1 MEMSTQTIGL
11 IQTAVSEDPDRN
23 LEHTLEAARAAIAK
37 GARILCLQELYRAP
51 YFPQYEDTDA
61 SRYAETIPGPSTEA
75 FAALAREHGV
85 VIIVPVYERAESG
98 EHYNTAV
105 VIDADGRLLPAY
117 RKVHVP
123 YDPLFYE
130 KNYFLP
136 GDRYRIHDTCY
147 GRIAV
152 LICYDQWFPEAARAV
167 ALMGAEIIFYPTAI
181 GRIAGEEPPEGD
193 WREAWETVQRGHAIA
208 NSVHVAAVNRVGDEG
223 DIRFFGSSFVADAFG
238 NVLARASE
246 TDEEVLVVEVDLAG
260 NEAVREGW
268 GFFLNRRPET
278 YGALT
283 RRYLP
288 GRTPAGSGYRMPAEW
303 EPHDAVWLSWP
314 HDRETFP
321 DLAAVERTYVEI
333 IAALR
338 GSETVDLLVTDEKMQ
353 VRVKAMLEEEGVDT
367 GGIRFHFA
375 DYADVWFRDYGPT
388 FLVNPRTGSLAMVN
402 WTFNAWGEKYTE
414 LMGDTRIPLLMNSGM
429 ELPLFTPGIVLEGGS
444 IEVNGCGTVITTE
457 ACLLNPNRNP
467 HLTRDEMEAYLEA
480 YLGAGHVIWLKQ
492 GIAGDDTDGH
502 IDDIARFVDER
513 TVLCAVEEN
522 EDDENYAVL
531 QENLAILRSSTDQ
544 DGNPLRV
551 VPLPMPG
558 RVGGA
563 KRLPASYANFYIGNS
578 VVLVPAFGHPNDE
591 VAITRIQG
599 FFPDREVIGID
610 CTEMVEGLGAIHC
623 ISQQQPT
630 AVPAVICPGGESASR
645 GERTHR

>member
-1 MEMSTQTIGL
+1 MSTQTIGL
-11 IQTAVSEDPDRN
+11 IQTAVSEDADRN
-23 LEHTLEAARAAIAK
+23 LKRTLEAARAAIAK
-37 GARILCLQELYRAP
+37 GARILCLQELYRAR
-51 YFPQYEDTDA
+51 YFPQYENTDA
-61 SRYAETIPGPSTEA
+61 SLYAETVPGPSTEA
-75 FAALAREHGV
+75 FSALAREHGV
-85 VIIVPVYERAESG
+85 VIVVPIYERTESG
-98 EHYNTAV
+98 DHYNTAV

-117 RKVHVP
+117 RKVHIP

-130 KNYFLP
+130 KNYFRP
-136 GDRYRIHDTCY
+136 GDRYRVYDTRY

-152 LICYDQWFPEAARAV
+152 LICYDQWFPEAARTV
-167 ALMGAEIIFYPTAI
+167 ALQGAEIIFYPTAI

-246 TDEEVLVVEVDLAG
+246 TAEEVLVVEVDLAG

-268 GFFLNRRPET
+268 GFFSNRRPET
-278 YGALT
+278 YRALT
-283 RRYLP
+283 RRFLP
-288 GRTPAGSGYRMPAEW
+288 GKTPQALGYRMPAEW
-303 EPHDAVWLSWP
+303 EPHDAVWLAWP

-321 DLAAVERTYVEI
+321 DLAAVERAYVEI
-333 IAALR
+333 VAALR
-338 GSETVDLLVTDEKMQ
+338 GSEAVDLLVTDEKMQ
-353 VRVKAMLEEEGVDT
+353 IRVKAMLEEEGIDT
-367 GGIRFHFA
+367 GGIRFHLA

-388 FLVNPRTGSLAMVN
+388 FLVNPKTGSLAMVN

-414 LMGDTRIPLLMNSGM
+414 LMEDTRIPLAMNREM
-429 ELPLFTPGIVLEGGS
+429 ELPLFTSGIVLEGGS
-444 IEVNGCGTVITTE
+444 VEVNGCGTVITTE

-467 HLTRDEMEAYLEA
+467 HLSREEVEAYLEA

-502 IDDIARFVDER
+502 VDDIVRFVDER

-522 EDDENYAVL
+522 EDDENYAIL

-578 VVLVPAFGHPNDE
+578 VVLVPVFKHPNDE
-591 VAITRIQG
+591 VAIKRVQG

-610 CTEMVEGLGAIHC
+610 CTAMVDGLGAIHC
-623 ISQQQPT
+623 ISQQQPS
-630 AVPAVICPGGESASR
+630 AGEA
-645 GERTHR
+645 GAQPEQ

>member
-1 MEMSTQTIGL
+1 MEMSTVKIGL
-11 IQTAVSEDPDRN
+11 IQMAVGSDPGRN
-23 LEHTLEAARAAIAK
+23 LARTLELARQAIAG
-37 GARILCLQELYRAP
+37 GARILCLQELYRVP

-61 SRYAETIPGPSTEA
+61 SAFAETIPGPSTDA

-85 VIIVPVYERAESG
+85 VIVVPVYERTESG
-98 EHYNTAV
+98 EYYNTAV
-105 VIDADGRLLPAY
+105 VIDADGRLLPPY

-130 KNYFLP
+130 KSYFQA
-136 GDRYRIHDTCY
+136 GDRYRVYDTRY
-147 GRIAV
+147 ARIAV

-167 ALMGAEIIFYPTAI
+167 ALKGAEIIFYPTAI

-208 NSVHVAAVNRVGDEG
+208 NSVHVAAVNRVGGEG

-238 NVLARASE
+238 NVLVRASE
-246 TDEEVLVVEVDLAG
+246 TDEEVLVVEVDLSM

-268 GFFLNRRPET
+268 GFFRNRRPET

-283 RRYLP
+283 RRLPP
-288 GRTPAGSGYRMPAEW
+288 GRTPAGSGYHMPAEW

-314 HDRETFP
+314 HDRETFS
-321 DLAAVERTYVEI
+321 DLATVERAYIEI
-333 IAALR
+333 IATLR
-338 GSETVDLLVTDEKMQ
+338 GSETVNLLVTNDAMRTRIE
-353 VRVKAMLEEEGVDT
+353 AMLEEEGVDT
-367 GGIRFHFA
+367 EGVRFHVT

-388 FLVNPRTGSLAMVN
+388 FVVNRRTGGLAMVD
-402 WTFNAWGEKYTE
+402 WTFNAWGEKYPD
-414 LMGDTRIPLLMNSGM
+414 LMKDTGIPLVMNR
-429 ELPLFTPGIVLEGGS
+429 ELGLPVFTPGIVLEGGS
-444 IEVNGCGTVITTE
+444 IEVNGCGTVLVTE

-467 HLTRDEMEAYLEA
+467 HLSQSEVEGYLEA
-480 YLGAGHVIWLKQ
+480 YLGADHVVWLKQ
-492 GIAGDDTDGH
+492 GVAGDDTDGH
-502 IDDIARFVDER
+502 IDDIARFVDAR

-558 RVGGA
+558 KVGGEE
-563 KRLPASYANFYIGNS
+563 RLPASYANFYIGNT
-578 VVLVPAFGHPNDE
+578 VVLVPVFGHPNDE
-591 VAITRIQG
+591 AALARIRG
-599 FFPDREVIGID
+599 FFPDREVVGID
-610 CTEMVEGLGAIHC
+610 CTAMVEGFGAIHC
-623 ISQQQPT
+623 ISQQQPS
-630 AVPAVICPGGESASR
+630 AVPPLTFPGEESASR
-645 GERTHR
+645 EE

>member
-1 MEMSTQTIGL
+1 MIQMSTQTIGL
-11 IQTAVSEDPDRN
+11 IQTAVSEDADRN

-37 GARILCLQELYRAP
+37 GARILCLQELYRAR
-51 YFPQYEDTDA
+51 YFPQYENTDA
-61 SRYAETIPGPSTEA
+61 SLYAETVPGPSTEA
-75 FAALAREHGV
+75 FTALAREHGV
-85 VIIVPVYERAESG
+85 VIVVPIYERTESG
-98 EHYNTAV
+98 EHYNAAV

-117 RKVHVP
+117 RKVHIP

-136 GDRYRIHDTCY
+136 GDRYRVYDTRH

-167 ALMGAEIIFYPTAI
+167 ALQGAEIIFYPTAI
-181 GRIAGEEPPEGD
+181 GRITGEEPPEGD

-208 NSVHVAAVNRVGDEG
+208 NSVHVAAVNRVGEEG

-238 NVLARASE
+238 NVLARASG
-246 TDEEVLVVEVDLAG
+246 TAEEVLVVEVDLSM

-268 GFFLNRRPET
+268 GFFRNRRPET
-278 YGALT
+278 YRALT
-283 RRYLP
+283 RRFLP
-288 GRTPAGSGYRMPAEW
+288 GKTPQALGYRMPAEW
-303 EPHDAVWLSWP
+303 EPHDAVWLAWP

-321 DLAAVERTYVEI
+321 DLAAVERAYVEI

-367 GGIRFHFA
+367 GDVRFHVA

-388 FLVNPRTGSLAMVN
+388 FLVDRKTGNLAMVN
-402 WTFNAWGEKYTE
+402 WTFNAWGEKYPE
-414 LMGDTRIPLLMNSGM
+414 LMGDTRVPLLMNREMG
-429 ELPLFTPGIVLEGGS
+429 LPLFTPGIVLEGGS

-467 HLTRDEMEAYLEA
+467 HLSREEVEAYLEA
-480 YLGAGHVIWLKQ
+480 YLGAGHVIWLKH

-502 IDDIARFVDER
+502 IDDIVRFVDER

-531 QENLAILRSSTDQ
+531 QENLAVLQSSTDQ

-563 KRLPASYANFYIGNS
+563 KRLPASYANFYIGNT
-578 VVLVPAFGHPNDE
+578 VVLVPVFGHPNDE
-591 VAITRIQG
+591 VAITRVQG
-599 FFPDREVIGID
+599 FFPDREVIGVD
-610 CTEMVEGLGAIHC
+610 CTEVVEGLGAIHC
-623 ISQQQPT
+623 ISQQQPSVT
-630 AVPAVICPGGESASR
+630 CPGAESASR
-645 GERTHR
+645 EE

>member
-11 IQTAVSEDPDRN
+11 IQTAVSEDAGRN
-23 LEHTLEAARAAIAK
+23 LARTLEMARAAIAK

-61 SRYAETIPGPSTEA
+61 SAYAETIPGPSTEA
-75 FAALAREHGV
+75 FSALAREHGV
-85 VIIVPVYERAESG
+85 VIVVPVYERAESG

-130 KNYFLP
+130 KNYFRP
-136 GDRYRIHDTCY
+136 GDRYRVYDTRH

-152 LICYDQWFPEAARAV
+152 LICYDQWFPEAARTV
-167 ALMGAEIIFYPTAI
+167 ALQGAEIVFYPTAI

-238 NVLARASE
+238 NVLSRASE

-268 GFFLNRRPET
+268 GFFRNRRPET

-283 RRYLP
+283 RRFLP

-303 EPHDAVWLSWP
+303 EAHDAVWLSWP

-321 DLAAVERTYVEI
+321 DLAAVEGIYVEI

-338 GSETVDLLVTDEKMQ
+338 GSETVDLLVTDEKMRTRI
-353 VRVKAMLEEEGVDT
+353 VAMLEEEGVDT
-367 GGIRFHFA
+367 GGVRFHPA
-375 DYADVWFRDYGPT
+375 DYADVWFRDYGPA

-402 WTFNAWGEKYTE
+402 WMFNAWGEKYTE
-414 LMGDTRIPLLMNSGM
+414 LMGDTRIPLIMNRDL

-444 IEVNGCGTVITTE
+444 VEVNGCGTVITTE

-467 HLTRDEMEAYLEA
+467 HLSREEIEAYLEA

-502 IDDIARFVDER
+502 IDDIVRFVNPT
-513 TVLCAVEEN
+513 TVLCALEEN

-531 QENLAILRSSTDQ
+531 QENYEILAASADQ
-544 DGNPLRV
+544 DGNPLTV
-551 VPLPMPG
+551 IPLPMPG

-563 KRLPASYANFYIGNS
+563 ERLPASYANFYIGNT
-578 VVLVPAFGHPNDE
+578 VVLVPVFKHPNDE
-591 VAITRIQG
+591 IALARIRQA
-599 FFPDREVIGID
+599 FPDREVVGID
-610 CTEMVEGLGAIHC
+610 CTAMVEGLGAIHC
-623 ISQQQPT
+623 ISQQQPSVT
-630 AVPAVICPGGESASR
+630 SPRAEGASR
-645 GERTHR
+645 EE

>member
-1 MEMSTQTIGL
+1 MMEMSTEKIGL
-11 IQTAVSEDPDRN
+11 IQTTVSGDPGRN
-23 LEHTLEAARAAIAK
+23 LARTLELARQAIAG

-51 YFPQYEDTDA
+51 YFPQYEKTDA
-61 SRYAETIPGPSTEA
+61 SAFAETIPGPSTEA

-85 VIIVPVYERAESG
+85 VVIVPLYERTESG
-98 EHYNTAV
+98 EYYNTAV
-105 VIDADGRLLPAY
+105 VIDADGRLFPPY

-130 KNYFLP
+130 KSYFRP
-136 GDRYRIHDTCY
+136 GDRYRVYDTRY
-147 GRIAV
+147 ARIAV

-167 ALMGAEIIFYPTAI
+167 ALKGAEIIFYPTAI

-208 NSVHVAAVNRVGDEG
+208 NSVHVAAVNRVGVEG
-223 DIRFFGSSFVADAFG
+223 EIRFFGSSFVADAFG

-246 TDEEVLVVEVDLAG
+246 TNEEVLVVEIDLSM

-268 GFFLNRRPET
+268 GFFRNRRPET
-278 YGALT
+278 YGVLT
-283 RRYLP
+283 RKLPP

-321 DLAAVERTYVEI
+321 DLAAVERAYIGI
-333 IAALR
+333 ITALR
-338 GSETVDLLVTDEKMQ
+338 GSETVNLLVTGDAMRT
-353 VRVKAMLEEEGVDT
+353 RVEAMLEEEGVDT
-367 GGIRFHFA
+367 EGIQFHAA

-388 FLVNPRTGSLAMVN
+388 FVVNKKTGDLAMVH
-402 WTFNAWGEKYTE
+402 WTFNAWGEKYPE
-414 LMGDTRIPLLMNSGM
+414 LMEDTRIPLVMNLEM
-429 ELPLFTPGIVLEGGS
+429 ALPVFTPGIVLEGGS
-444 IEVNGCGTVITTE
+444 VEVNGCGTVLVTE

-467 HLTRDEMEAYLEA
+467 HLSRSEIEGYLEA
-480 YLGAGHVIWLKQ
+480 NLGAGHVIWLRQ

-502 IDDIARFVDER
+502 IDDIARFVDAR

-531 QENLAILRSSTDQ
+531 QENLATLRSSTDQ
-544 DGNPLRV
+544 DGTPLRV

-558 RVGGA
+558 RVGGEE
-563 KRLPASYANFYIGNS
+563 RLPASYANFYIGNT
-578 VVLVPAFGHPNDE
+578 VVLVPVFGHPNDE
-591 VAITRIQG
+591 VALARIRG
-599 FFPDREVIGID
+599 FFPDREVVGID
-610 CTEMVEGLGAIHC
+610 CTAMVEGFGAIHC
-623 ISQQQPT
+623 ISQQQPSP
-630 AVPAVICPGGESASR
+630 VPGLTCPEEESVSR
-645 GERTHR
+645 GE